1 MTDLYY
7 IYVETSDELAERGLR
22 TIKYTNNLEEAMR
35 NIQNNHYYEII
46 WNIDA
51 QSTEEIEYIYGAI
64 TEILSE
70 QRIYENNNRP
80 TEWFR
85 VSQEELVNSLMS
97 SNFIR
102 SHIRGTYTGIPR
114 NLV

>member
-1 MTDLYY
+1 MADLYY
-7 IYVETSDELAERGLR
+7 IYVETSDGSAERNER
-22 TIKYTNNLEEAMR
+22 SIKCTNNLEEALR
-35 NIQNNHYYEII
+35 NIPNNHYCEII
-46 WNIDA
+46 WNIDV
-51 QSTEEIEYIYGAI
+51 QSAGEMEDIYGAI
-64 TEILSE
+64 MEILSE